1 MLMPAQN
8 GLKVYDVY
16 VSACPRICVAPLSF
30 CKGGSRTPPSR
41 FARPLLLRGR
51 LNAALQIILTIVE
64 WYISPL
70 RSALPAFPPKLR
82 FPYGSPGRAAG
93 FALARWK

>member
-1 MLMPAQN
+1 MRRAAFLLQ
-8 GLKVYDVY
+8 GRLKNPTVTL
-16 VSACPRICVAPLSF
+16 RAP
-30 CKGGSRTPPSR
+30 PP
-41 FARPLLLRGR
+41 LDGR

-70 RSALPAFPPKLR
+70 RSALPAFPPKLP